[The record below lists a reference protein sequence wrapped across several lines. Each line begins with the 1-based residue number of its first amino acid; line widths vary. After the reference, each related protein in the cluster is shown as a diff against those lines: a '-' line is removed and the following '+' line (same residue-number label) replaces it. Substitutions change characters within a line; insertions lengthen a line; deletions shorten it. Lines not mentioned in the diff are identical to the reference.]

1 MLIIGGFVITRLNR
15 RAIAAR
21 IIMLSTL
28 TGSAVSALASSSAA
42 QEDLL
47 DQPLESLS
55 QIIISASKREESL
68 IDAPMSASVLT
79 ADQIHNSGATS
90 IPEVLRLVPGVIV
103 REQANGVY
111 DVHIRGF
118 DNTPQGSVLRYTS
131 NSLTLVM
138 IDNRIVFNHYSG
150 GTPWDALPIDL
161 LDIERIE
168 VVRGA
173 AAALYGS
180 NAVTGVIH
188 VFTKDPRKTREKISL
203 TAQAGTQD
211 TYLAA
216 GDNGFSL
223 GENWS
228 GRISAN
234 GRHHSRHD
242 DRYYDWVGAQFEA
255 DPSTLNSANNGNP
268 VLDTDKRF
276 PDPSLANEQEA
287 VNLSLGGDLQGG
299 ERIDL
304 QVGYQNS
311 RTQNIFDDTSITP
324 FTTVDREDFYLNS
337 HTDLG
342 IWNLHLDYADGS
354 YNSLGAEF
362 FSFDYS
368 TFRAGVDAEYVVGEW
383 TFQPLLDYSTR
394 EYSGAGFSGDEE
406 SMDETAAGLRTEYKW
421 NNTRLY
427 AGVRASEYDFSD
439 DADVSWL
446 AGATHAITK
455 DLVMRASYG
464 RAFQE
469 PFMLYTFQNLL
480 FPPPNPPLRV
490 LGNEDLDRVSIDT
503 AELGLRWQIDSNWA
517 IDGAVYQSQSQDL
530 QLVSFKS
537 FVPLQVQYQNMP
549 TEVDQVGAELQL
561 SYQARD
567 WRSSIFVST
576 QDTDLKDQVNFA
588 GLLQVS
594 NTYDTDHQN
603 TPEAYGGFAVNYT
616 GINRWVVD
624 VSGYWIDQSRQIN
637 QFASNPLTT
646 GSVVDSNVDAKLI
659 LNTKISWLMTKQLS
673 LFVNMRNLADDNER
687 EFAFADETGA
697 VYLLGFEWKN

>member
-1 MLIIGGFVITRLNR
+1 MDLIITGGLQLFGFTNKQRLSFYL
-15 RAIAAR
+15 AA
-21 IIMLSTL
+21 
-28 TGSAVSALASSSAA
+28 AVSVTAPELYAGVDPSGD
-42 QEDLL
+42 DLL
-47 DQPLESLS
+47 DQSLESLS
-55 QIIISASKREESL
+55 QIIVSASKREESL
-68 IDAPMSASVLT
+68 IEAPISASVLT
-79 ADQIHNSGATS
+79 AEQIRNSGVTS
-90 IPEVLRLVPGVIV
+90 IPEALRLVPGVIV

-118 DNTPQGSVLRYTS
+118 DNTPQGSVLRYAS

-150 GTPWDALPIDL
+150 GTPWEALPIDL

-168 VVRGA
+168 IVRGA

-188 VFTKDPRKTREKISL
+188 VFTKDPRKTREKISIS
-203 TAQAGTQD
+203 AQAGSED

-228 GRISAN
+228 GRVSVNA
-234 GRHHSRHD
+234 RHRSRQD
-242 DRYYDWVGAQFEA
+242 DRYYDWVSAQFEE
-255 DPSTLNSANNGNP
+255 DPSTLNSANDGSP
-268 VLDTDKRF
+268 VLDADKRF
-276 PDPSLANEQEA
+276 PDPSLANQQEA

-304 QVGYQNS
+304 QVGYQNG

-342 IWNLHLDYADGS
+342 FWNLHLDYAGGS

-362 FSFDYS
+362 FSFDYA

-406 SMDETAAGLRTEYKW
+406 SMDETAAGLRSEYKW
-421 NNTRLY
+421 NNTRIY
-427 AGVRASEYDFSD
+427 AGFRASEYDFSD

-455 DLVMRASYG
+455 DLVLRASYG

-490 LGNEDLDRVSIDT
+490 LGNEDLERVSIDT
-503 AELGLRWQIDSNWA
+503 AELGLRWQINSSWA

-537 FVPLQVQYQNMP
+537 FVPLEVQYQNVP
-549 TEVDQVGAELQL
+549 TEVEQVGAELQL
-561 SYQARD
+561 TYQARD

-576 QDTDLKDQVNFA
+576 QDTDLNDQVNLA
-588 GLLQVS
+588 GLLQIA
-594 NTYDTDHQN
+594 NTYDADHQN
-603 TPEAYGGFAVNYT
+603 TPGAYGGFTVNYT
-616 GINRWVVD
+616 GIDRWVVD
-624 VSGYWIDQSRQIN
+624 VSGYWTDQSRQIN
-637 QFASNPLTT
+637 QFASNPLTA
-646 GSVVDSNVDAKLI
+646 GDSDVDAKLI
-659 LNTKISWLMTKQLS
+659 LNSKISWLMTKQLT
-673 LFVNMRNLADDNER
+673 LFVNMRNLADDNDR

-697 VYLLGFEWKN
+697 VYLLGIEWKN